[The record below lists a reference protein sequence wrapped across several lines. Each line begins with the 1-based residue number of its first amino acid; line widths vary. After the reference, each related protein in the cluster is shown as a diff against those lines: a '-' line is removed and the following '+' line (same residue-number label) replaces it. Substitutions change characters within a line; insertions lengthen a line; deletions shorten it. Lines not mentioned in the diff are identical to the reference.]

1 MGYGSKPPSWP
12 APGRAQIARAVPA
25 GSRRA
30 RSQRDF
36 LAALAADPELAEL
49 RADCARNVAEF
60 ARVLARYASWRD
72 CTTRPTRARVC
83 EQVGGRGRGGQLG
96 LSTFKKCRAWLESR
110 GYLGTVVAG
119 STAALD
125 GMRTSPALIDPGAP
139 NTAAVYVLAVP
150 RRKQLIRRP
159 ACSDPLNRPPSGL
172 RKEPVQGH
180 ARKATDQGQNRA
192 GCARAV
198 LLAAGRARCATAGQ
212 DITEG
217 WAAHLAGPF
226 AAADWTPADIAHAID
241 YEPTGRQHRLSAR
254 VAHAVGWLR
263 WRLACWLGADGRPLP
278 SASQQRAAAR
288 AAAAAARARLLAH
301 LEVIRRD
308 RADPAPHAA
317 AIRAALGWRAGMMS
331 RKHQRRPQ
339 RTESTSDDPPE
350 DRR

>member
-1 MGYGSKPPSWP
+1 MGYGADPSRWP

-36 LAALAADPELAEL
+36 LAALAADPDLAEL
-49 RADCARNVAEF
+49 RADCARNVLEC
-60 ARVLARYASWRD
+60 ARVWARYADWAD
-72 CTTRPTRARVC
+72 QTTRPTRARVC
-83 EQVGGRGRGGQLG
+83 AQVGGRGRGGQLG

-125 GMRTSPALIDPGAP
+125 GMRTSPALVDEQAP

-180 ARKATDQGQNRA
+180 ARETPGQRQNRA

-212 DITEG
+212 GITKG

-226 AAADWTPADIAHAID
+226 AAAGWTPGDVAHAVD
-241 YEPTGRQHRLSAR
+241 YEPGGAQHRLSAR
-254 VAHAVGWLR
+254 VAHVVGWLR
-263 WRLACWLGADGRPLP
+263 WRLARWLGADGAPLP

-288 AAAAAARARLLAH
+288 AAAAAERARLREHLAA
-301 LEVIRRD
+301 IRRD
-308 RADPAPHAA
+308 RVDPAPHAA
-317 AIRAALGWRAGMMS
+317 AIRAALGWRSDMMS
-331 RKHQRRPQ
+331 RMQQRSQ
-339 RTESTSDDPPE
+339 RTESTSDDPPLPAPA
-350 DRR
+350 